1 MARTKGT
8 VCPRTTHEL
17 RSGRMP
23 IEKALY
29 EKWWR
34 DLRQRDVVPDRFV
47 WKTCTMHLLL
57 KCARNSTLALPRE
70 LATRICDLA
79 WLAFAGSASGWYSL
93 ESQRKEAAEA
103 EADAEADQADLNRR
117 VAAPGS
123 PGAASPEDAED
134 PDAMND
140 EEFDAAIDDYYACVD

>member
-1 MARTKGT
+1 
-8 VCPRTTHEL
+8 
-17 RSGRMP
+17 
-23 IEKALY
+23 
-29 EKWWR
+29 
-34 DLRQRDVVPDRFV
+34 
-47 WKTCTMHLLL
+47 MHLLL
-57 KCARNSTLALPRE
+57 KCARTSTLALPRE